1 MDGNCFVNVESIHT
15 ELQNLTQSNGRRLR
29 DAISRINE
37 LATGKSGTPTLVVR
51 EVTQLTRLRETTK
64 CNIYIC
70 FLTAP
75 LRLHESLTL
84 LQQEARNEFALQF
97 ARRH

>member
-51 EVTQLTRLRETTK
+51 EVTQLTRLRETTE
-64 CNIYIC
+64 CNV
-70 FLTAP
+70 FFFVT
-75 LRLHESLTL
+75 E
-84 LQQEARNEFALQF
+84 EARNEFALQF

>member
-1 MDGNCFVNVESIHT
+1 MDGNCCANVESIHT
-15 ELQNLTQSNGRRLR
+15 ELQHLAQSNGRRPR

-64 CNIYIC
+64 CNFFFDC
-70 FLTAP
+70 TTAI
-75 LRLHESLTL
+75 
-84 LQQEARNEFALQF
+84 A
-97 ARRH
+97 

>member
-51 EVTQLTRLRETTK
+51 EIIQLTRLRETTE
-64 CNIYIC
+64 CNFF
-70 FLTAP
+70 FLIAP